1 MNAAL
6 RGELLAMAEEDQ
18 RVRAELAADGSLSE
32 GYHPKMQAVH
42 DRNAARLTEVIGRHG
57 WPGRGLVGDDAAR
70 AAWLVLQHAI
80 GHPDL
85 QRKGLVLL
93 REAVARG
100 DVPAVEAAMLE
111 DRIAFFEGRPQRYG
125 TQFGWDEDG
134 ELNPLPI
141 EDEATVDERRR
152 SVGLGPL
159 AEDMRRKRAEAARSL
174 ERPPHDWAGRQR
186 QFEAW
191 ARSVGWRT

>member
-1 MNAAL
+1 MKAAL
-6 RGELLAMAEEDQ
+6 RGELLAMGEEGQ
-18 RVRAELAADGSLSE
+18 RVRAELAADGSLFD
-32 GYHPKMQAVH
+32 GYGPTMQAVH
-42 DRNAARLTEVIGRHG
+42 DRNAARLTEILDQHR
-57 WPGRGLVGDDAAR
+57 WPGRGLLDEDGSR

-80 GHPDL
+80 GHPAL
-85 QRKGLVLL
+85 QRRGLELL

-100 DVPAVEAAMLE
+100 DVPGVEAAMLE

-125 TQFGWDEDG
+125 TQFDWDENG

-159 AEDMRRKRAEAARSL
+159 AEDIRRKRAETARSL
-174 ERPPHDWAGRQR
+174 ERPPRDWAGRQR

>member
-1 MNAAL
+1 
-6 RGELLAMAEEDQ
+6 
-18 RVRAELAADGSLSE
+18 
-32 GYHPKMQAVH
+32 MQAVH

-57 WPGRGLVGDDAAR
+57 WPGRSLVGDNGAR

-93 REAVARG
+93 QEAVARG

-125 TQFGWDEDG
+125 TQFGWDEHG

-141 EDEATVDERRR
+141 EDGATVDERRR

-159 AEDMRRKRAEAARSL
+159 AEDIRRKRAETARSL
-174 ERPPHDWAGRQR
+174 ERPPRDWAGWQR
-186 QFEAW
+186 QFEAR